1 MMTFWLGT
9 SKAYDQLVN
18 AVEEIAKGKLASA
31 FHLKDYPKKLQPLV
45 IHIDKLVAML
55 RKFTSDTQVCSS
67 KVFAA
72 VTQVTGAIGSA
83 TQLAEQIQNEAKEAR
98 TLALSLH
105 ESSQY
110 ANQQMEK
117 VMESSKTITTLAEGI
132 HRDGIKSKKAA
143 EDGCYYVSQVADS
156 MDSICKSS
164 ADIEG
169 RIAALTQ
176 VAKEID
182 NFLSTI
188 SAISVQTNLLSL
200 NASIEAARA
209 GEHGRGFSVVAQEI
223 QKLSDASQLAAS
235 SAFGLLAHIDEGI
248 TAAAQAAADGAKLVQ
263 QGSEATIAAGA
274 SLETILSSSAYVES
288 QLAEV
293 SAARQVQLTAT
304 EHAVE
309 FLEEMATM
317 CEESLQNT
325 EDIVTL
331 LGEQNVHLAETASMG
346 QVLTG
351 VADYLVETTQ
361 SLTIFAVDD
370 KKKDQLEHSVNELKT
385 ELIRLATTREMR
397 ELSPMDHQRVLAD
410 FLNSHG
416 NLEAVWTNAAD
427 GKFIISLPPAGI
439 ANAGSRDWFK
449 AAIKGQ
455 VYVSSIYVSAI
466 SGQSCLTISLPI
478 QDEYEKIIGVLG
490 VDLKLAEE

>member
-1 MMTFWLGT
+1 MGFWIVPG
-9 SKAYDQLVN
+9 KAYDQLVH
-18 AVEEIAKGKLASA
+18 AVEEIAMGKLASV
-31 FHLKDYPKKLQPLV
+31 FHLKDYPKKLRPLV
-45 IHIDKLVAML
+45 MYIDKLVNML
-55 RKFTSDTQVCSS
+55 RKFTRDTQVCSS

-72 VTQVTGAIGSA
+72 VTQVTGAIGNA
-83 TQLAEQIQNEAKEAR
+83 TQLAQGIQNEAKEAR
-98 TLALSLH
+98 GLALSLH

-110 ANQQMEK
+110 ANQQIQQ
-117 VMESSKTITTLAEGI
+117 VMEASKTITILAEGI
-132 HRDGIKSKKAA
+132 HLDGIKSKKAA
-143 EDGCYYVSQVADS
+143 EDGCYYVSQVAES
-156 MDSICKSS
+156 MDNICKSS

-248 TAAAQAAADGAKLVQ
+248 TAAAQAASDGAELVK
-263 QGSEATIAAGA
+263 QGSEATIAADA
-274 SLETILSSSAYVES
+274 SLQTILTSSAYVES

-293 SAARQVQLTAT
+293 SAARQVQLDAT

-309 FLEEMATM
+309 FLEEMALM
-317 CEESLQNT
+317 CGKSLQHT
-325 EDIVTL
+325 DGVVHL
-331 LGEQNVHLAETASMG
+331 LGEQNIHLTETANMG
-346 QVLTG
+346 KVLTE

-361 SLTIFAVDD
+361 SLTIFAIDD
-370 KKKDQLEHSVNELKT
+370 SKKDQIEHSVEALKR
-385 ELIRLATTREMR
+385 ELILLAEDKALTH
-397 ELSPMDHQRVLAD
+397 LSANEHQRILGD
-410 FLNSHG
+410 FLERHN
-416 NLEAVWTNAAD
+416 NVEAVWTNGVD

-449 AAIKGQ
+449 AAIAGQ

-466 SGQSCLTISLPI
+466 SGQSCLTVSVPI
-478 QDEYEKIIGVLG
+478 RDERDKCIGVIG
-490 VDLKLAEE
+490 VDLKLAGE